1 MVDFIQEV
9 GKRHGSGFSR
19 IFKADFFLIHQQLET
34 KKKAE
39 VNLMFSNHLN

>member
-9 GKRHGSGFSR
+9 SKRYGSGFSR
-19 IFKADFFLIHQQLET
+19 IFKADFFLIYQQLET
-34 KKKAE
+34 EKKAI